1 MAAGKSFCS
10 VSDEVFTAEG
20 YDLSRWCAVDL
31 LFGEEK
37 TTASAFWPDRSDF
50 RIYTPEFIRALERMR
65 DASVPVFMSGSY
77 PGTDLMMAADTALAS
92 KVKKLLHFTLRT
104 GHAVR
109 TGGVAA
115 TDIGAPEFTGKIDF
129 NAGISD
135 KIYAAEAPDAI
146 EPSGRQSFTAFRYR
160 ENNTSAAVMYRGE
173 VKSFVMGFPF
183 ETILLQEERDALM
196 KQILDFLL
204 KK

>member
-1 MAAGKSFCS
+1 M
-10 VSDEVFTAEG
+10 
-20 YDLSRWCAVDL
+20 DL

-37 TTASAFWPDRSDF
+37 TTSSAFWPERKEF
-50 RIYTPEFIRALERMR
+50 RIYTPEFLRALERMEK
-65 DASVPVFMSGSY
+65 ASVPLFMSGSY
-77 PGTDLMMAADTALAS
+77 PGTDLLMAADTALNS
-92 KVKKLLHFTLRT
+92 KIKKLLHFVPRT

-115 TDIGAPEFTGKIDF
+115 TDIAAPDFTGKIDF
-129 NAGISD
+129 NAGNTD
-135 KIYAAEAPDAI
+135 LIYAAEAPDAI
-146 EPSGRQSFTAFRYR
+146 EPSGRQAFTAFRYR
-160 ENNTSAAVMYRGE
+160 ENNTSAAVMHRGE
-173 VKSFVMGFPF
+173 VRSFVMGFPF